1 MGVFVVVAASTAAT
15 SGLVGER
22 RGVLLRII
30 ILDRVGDNPDL
41 DILANLL
48 PDLFALL
55 VVVGLADV
63 LVVRLALLLPD
74 LLAFLLVLA
83 LLLYGELALGDLEG
97 VALVRRDKLA
107 FLLVLCLA
115 HLVGDPLARPVLLVV
130 AFGVV
135 IDSRALLLP
144 DVIVDDVAAVLAR
157 VRGPRISVRGPWISN
172 PGRLPG
178 VLLRL
183 LPFLLEDGV
192 RVVDIE
198 QEEENGGG
206 DGELHG
212 ACVAVGNRV

>member
-1 MGVFVVVAASTAAT
+1 MV
-15 SGLVGER
+15 R
-22 RGVLLRII
+22 
-30 ILDRVGDNPDL
+30 
-41 DILANLL
+41 LALLL
-48 PDLFALL
+48 PDLLAFL

-83 LLLYGELALGDLEG
+83 LLLYGELAFGDLEG
-97 VALVRRDKLA
+97 VALVRQDQLA
-107 FLLVLCLA
+107 FLLVLGLA

-130 AFGVV
+130 TFGVV
-135 IDSRALLLP
+135 VDSRALLLP
-144 DVIVDDVAAVLAR
+144 DVIVDYVASVLAR

-192 RVVDIE
+192 RAGDIE
-198 QEEENGGG
+198 QEEEDGGG

-212 ACVAVGNRV
+212 ACVAVGIR